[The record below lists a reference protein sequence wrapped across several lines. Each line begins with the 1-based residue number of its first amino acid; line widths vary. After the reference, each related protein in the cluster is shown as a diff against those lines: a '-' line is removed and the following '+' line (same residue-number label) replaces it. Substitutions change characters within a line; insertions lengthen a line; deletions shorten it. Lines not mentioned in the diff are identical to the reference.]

1 MKGFEILTKLGEGAY
16 SIVYKVRRKVD
27 NKAYALKKV
36 LFKGLNEKEK
46 NNSIN
51 EVRILASIKSPF
63 VVGYK
68 EAFISEQDK
77 SLCLIMEYADR
88 SDLYQKI
95 TSLKKRRKL
104 FEEADVWKIFI
115 QITRGLKSLHD
126 LKILHRDFKSANI
139 FLFSDGTAKIGDL
152 NVSKVLH
159 KNLGYTQTGTPYYAS
174 PEVWNNEPYD
184 AKSDIWSLACIT
196 YEMLT
201 LNPPF
206 RAETFDGLYKKV
218 ISGKYNKINR
228 KYSDDM
234 NQLLKLLFKVNPKE
248 RPSCGEILRHPL
260 IQKRIDFFKAQIGL
274 EGKDIDYMDDNELL
288 KTIRLP
294 KNLLGLS
301 EKLPKPN
308 YELPEINNNNTTN
321 NNKTNSKN
329 NTGNNFRSSN
339 TFQKNNNKNLPNIRG
354 NKTKTNNIRT
364 INNTN
369 SFKKNI
375 NYSSKKCI
383 FNKSKIK
390 KSAEHNNMTQKI
402 YSLYG
407 SPRKTMSKRI
417 KNDSKREF
425 TIDYNTSKRKYI
437 KDRRVLDTYRLYVT
451 NDSKRFLGRSK
462 KNFLP
467 KLRTNVKSLKK

>member
-16 SIVYKVRRKVD
+16 SIVYKVRRKKD

-95 TSLKKRRKL
+95 TSMKKRKKL
-104 FEEADVWKIFI
+104 FEEVDVWKIFI

-206 RAETFDGLYKKV
+206 KAQTFDGLYKKV
-218 ISGKYNKINR
+218 ISGKYNKINS

-234 NQLLKLLFKVNPKE
+234 NELLKLLFKVNPKE

-260 IQKRIDFFKAQIGL
+260 IQKRIDFFKSQIGL
-274 EGKDIDYMDDNELL
+274 EGKNIDYMDDNELL

-308 YELPEINNNNTTN
+308 YELPEISNNNNTNN
-321 NNKTNSKN
+321 NNKKNS
-329 NTGNNFRSSN
+329 TGNNFRNSN
-339 TFQKNNNKNLPNIRG
+339 TFQKSNNKNLPNIRS
-354 NKTKTNNIRT
+354 NKTKANNIRT

-369 SFKKNI
+369 SFKKRS
-375 NYSSKKCI
+375 NYGSKKCI
-383 FNKSKIK
+383 FNKSNIK
-390 KSAEHNNMTQKI
+390 RSAEHNMTHKI
-402 YSLYG
+402 CSLYG
-407 SPRKTMSKRI
+407 SPAKTITKRT
-417 KNDSKREF
+417 KYDKKREL
-425 TIDYNTSKRKYI
+425 TIDNNSTKRKYI
-437 KDRRVLDTYRLYVT
+437 KDRRILDTYRIYIS
-451 NDSKRFLGRSK
+451 NDTKRFLGRSK

-467 KLRTNVKSLKK
+467 KLRTNTKSLKK